1 MNPAVTAVVGIL
13 DKGAQIAVEYLK
25 KKNKQEDRKYI
36 DDLLEFRLKLANEL
50 AKPMEKQMD
59 NVVELYSAKVSILQ
73 DIVLKDLQ
81 GQGGA

>member
-1 MNPAVTAVVGIL
+1 MNTAAIILGVL
-13 DKGAQIAVEYLK
+13 DKGAQVAVEYLK

-50 AKPMEKQMD
+50 AKPMDKQMD
-59 NVVELYSAKVSILQ
+59 NVVELYTVKVQLLQ

-81 GQGGA
+81 GDA